1 MTGRKT
7 VTTTHGRYTV
17 DGSVSEKTIKL
28 MAMPYE
34 QTLTIHDAET
44 GRLLAGEEETPQRG
58 DTILITDYE
67 RILPRGEGHIA
78 VVRLAELRGT
88 TTVDECLYE
97 TSVVIGDRPFLRMV
111 AESAIYCARERGIRR
126 VVVANGDVWEV
137 VEAGGIDTT
146 GVEVVRDLSPPAA
159 GDNILVTDFDR
170 HYTMGDE
177 FVAVVRDLSPPAAGD
192 NILVTDFDRHYTMG
206 DEFVAVVR
214 VRERYGY
221 TPTDGGYSETVVV
234 QGDRAKLREAVRRAL
249 DYARDRGLRRVCINN
264 RQVREDIEAGVIDTT
279 DLEVVYGG
287 GALR

>member
-17 DGSVSEKTIKL
+17 DGRASEKTIKL

-44 GRLLAGEEETPQRG
+44 GRLIGDEEAVETPQRG

-67 RILPRGEGHIA
+67 RIMPRGEGHIA

-111 AESAIYCARERGIRR
+111 AESAIYYARDRGIRR
-126 VVVANGDVWEV
+126 VMVANGDVWEV

-146 GVEVVRDLSPPAA
+146 GVEMVRDLSPPAVA
-159 GDNILVTDFDR
+159 GDNILITDFDR
-170 HYTMGDE
+170 
-177 FVAVVRDLSPPAAGD
+177 R
-192 NILVTDFDRHYTMG
+192 YTMG

-214 VRERYGY
+214 VRERCGY

-234 QGDRAKLREAVRRAL
+234 QGNREALREAVRRAL
-249 DYARDRGLRRVCINN
+249 DYARDRGLRVCVNN
-264 RQVREDIEAGVIDTT
+264 RHVREDIEAGVIDTT
-279 DLEVVYGG
+279 GLEVVYGG

>member
-17 DGSVSEKTIKL
+17 DGRASEKTIKL

-44 GRLLAGEEETPQRG
+44 GRLIGDEEAVETPQRG

-67 RILPRGEGHIA
+67 RIMPRGEGHIA

-111 AESAIYCARERGIRR
+111 AESAIYYARDRGTRR
-126 VVVANGDVWEV
+126 VLVANGDVWEV
-137 VEAGGIDTT
+137 IEAGGIDTT
-146 GVEVVRDLSPPAA
+146 GVEMVRDLSPPAVA
-159 GDNILVTDFDR
+159 GDNILITDFDR
-170 HYTMGDE
+170 
-177 FVAVVRDLSPPAAGD
+177 R
-192 NILVTDFDRHYTMG
+192 YTMG

-214 VRERYGY
+214 VRERHGY

-234 QGDRAKLREAVRRAL
+234 QGNREALREAVRRAL
-249 DYARDRGLRRVCINN
+249 DYARDRGIRRVCVNN

>member
-1 MTGRKT
+1 MAGRKT

-17 DGSVSEKTIKL
+17 DGRASEKTIKL

-34 QTLTIHDAET
+34 QTLTIHDAAT
-44 GRLLAGEEETPQRG
+44 GRLLAGEETVPEAVRPRG

-88 TTVDECLYE
+88 TPVDECLYE

-111 AESAIYCARERGIRR
+111 VESAIYCARERGIRR
-126 VVVANGDVWEV
+126 VLVANGDVWEV
-137 VEAGGIDTT
+137 IEAGGIDTT
-146 GVEVVRDLSPPAA
+146 GVEMVRDLSPPAVA
-159 GDNILVTDFDR
+159 GDNILITDFDR
-170 HYTMGDE
+170 RYTMGDE
-177 FVAVVRDLSPPAAGD
+177 FVAA
-192 NILVTDFDRHYTMG
+192 
-206 DEFVAVVR
+206 VR

-234 QGDRAKLREAVRRAL
+234 QGNREALREAVRRAL
-249 DYARDRGLRRVCINN
+249 DYARDRGLRVCVNN
-264 RQVREDIEAGVIDTT
+264 RHVREDIEAGVIDTT
-279 DLEVVYGG
+279 GLEVVYGG

>member
-17 DGSVSEKTIKL
+17 DGRASEKTIKL

-44 GRLLAGEEETPQRG
+44 GRLIGDEEAVETPQRG

-67 RILPRGEGHIA
+67 RIMPRGEGHIA

-88 TTVDECLYE
+88 TPVDECLYE

-111 AESAIYCARERGIRR
+111 VESAIYCARERGIRR
-126 VVVANGDVWEV
+126 VLVANGDVWEV
-137 VEAGGIDTT
+137 IEAGGIDTT

-159 GDNILVTDFDR
+159 GDNLLITDFDR
-170 HYTMGDE
+170 HYT
-177 FVAVVRDLSPPAAGD
+177 V
-192 NILVTDFDRHYTMG
+192 G

-214 VRERYGY
+214 VRERQGY
-221 TPTDGGYSETVVV
+221 TPTDDGYSETVVV
-234 QGDRAKLREAVRRAL
+234 QGDREALREAVRRAL
-249 DYARDRGLRRVCINN
+249 DHARDRGIRRVCVNN
-264 RQVREDIEAGVIDTT
+264 RHVREDVEAGVIDTT

>member
-17 DGSVSEKTIKL
+17 DGRASEKTIKL

-44 GRLLAGEEETPQRG
+44 GRLIGDEEAVETPQRG

-67 RILPRGEGHIA
+67 RIMPRGEGHIA

-88 TTVDECLYE
+88 TPVDECLYE

-111 AESAIYCARERGIRR
+111 AESAIYYARDRGIRR
-126 VVVANGDVWEV
+126 VMVANGDVWEV
-137 VEAGGIDTT
+137 IEAGGIDTT
-146 GVEVVRDLSPPAA
+146 GVEMVRDISPPAAA
-159 GDNILVTDFDR
+159 GDNILITDFDR
-170 HYTMGDE
+170 
-177 FVAVVRDLSPPAAGD
+177 R
-192 NILVTDFDRHYTMG
+192 YTMG

-214 VRERYGY
+214 VRERHGY
-221 TPTDGGYSETVVV
+221 MPTDGGYSETVVV
-234 QGDRAKLREAVRRAL
+234 QGNREALREAVRRAL
-249 DYARDRGLRRVCINN
+249 DYARDRGIRRVCINN
-264 RQVREDIEAGVIDTT
+264 RHVREDIEAGVIDTT

>member
-17 DGSVSEKTIKL
+17 DGRASEKTIKL

-44 GRLLAGEEETPQRG
+44 GRLIGDEEAVETPQRG

-67 RILPRGEGHIA
+67 RIMPRGEGHIA

-88 TTVDECLYE
+88 TPVDECLYE

-111 AESAIYCARERGIRR
+111 AESAIYYARDRGIRR
-126 VVVANGDVWEV
+126 VMVANGDVWEV
-137 VEAGGIDTT
+137 IEAGGIDTA
-146 GVEVVRDLSPPAA
+146 GVEVVRDISPPAA
-159 GDNILVTDFDR
+159 AGDNLLVTDFDR
-170 HYTMGDE
+170 
-177 FVAVVRDLSPPAAGD
+177 R
-192 NILVTDFDRHYTMG
+192 YTMG

-214 VRERYGY
+214 VRERCGY

-234 QGDRAKLREAVRRAL
+234 QGNREALREAVRRGL
-249 DYARDRGLRRVCINN
+249 DYARQHGLRVCVNN
-264 RQVREDIEAGVIDTT
+264 RHVREDIKAGILDAGG
-279 DLEVVYGG
+279 LEVTYGG
-287 GALR
+287 GAVR

>member
-17 DGSVSEKTIKL
+17 DGRASEKTIKM

-44 GRLLAGEEETPQRG
+44 GRLIGDEEAVETPQRG

-67 RILPRGEGHIA
+67 RIMPRGEGHIA

-111 AESAIYCARERGIRR
+111 AESAIYYARDRGIRR
-126 VVVANGDVWEV
+126 VMVANGDVWEV

-146 GVEVVRDLSPPAA
+146 GVEMVRDLSPPAVA
-159 GDNILVTDFDR
+159 GDNIL
-170 HYTMGDE
+170 
-177 FVAVVRDLSPPAAGD
+177 
-192 NILVTDFDRHYTMG
+192 ITDFDRHYTMG

-214 VRERYGY
+214 VRERCGY
-221 TPTDGGYSETVVV
+221 TPTDDGYSETVVV
-234 QGDRAKLREAVRRAL
+234 QGNREALREAVRRAL
-249 DYARDRGLRRVCINN
+249 DYARDRGLRVCVNN
-264 RQVREDIEAGVIDTT
+264 RHVREDIEAGVIDTT
-279 DLEVVYGG
+279 GLEVVYGG

>member
-17 DGSVSEKTIKL
+17 DGRASEKTIKL

-44 GRLLAGEEETPQRG
+44 GRLIGDEEAVETPQRG

-67 RILPRGEGHIA
+67 RIMPRGEGHIA

-111 AESAIYCARERGIRR
+111 AESAIYYARDRGIRR
-126 VVVANGDVWEV
+126 VLVANGDVWEV
-137 VEAGGIDTT
+137 LEAGGIDTT
-146 GVEVVRDLSPPAA
+146 GVEMVRDLSPPAVA
-159 GDNILVTDFDR
+159 GDNILITDFDR
-170 HYTMGDE
+170 
-177 FVAVVRDLSPPAAGD
+177 R
-192 NILVTDFDRHYTMG
+192 YTMG

-214 VRERYGY
+214 VRERCGY

-234 QGDRAKLREAVRRAL
+234 QGNREALREAVRRVL
-249 DYARDRGLRRVCINN
+249 DYARDRGLRVCINN
-264 RQVREDIEAGVIDTT
+264 RHVREDIEAGVLDATGIN
-279 DLEVVYGG
+279 VVYGG

>member
-17 DGSVSEKTIKL
+17 DGRASEKTIKL

-44 GRLLAGEEETPQRG
+44 GRLLAGEEETPHRG

-67 RILPRGEGHIA
+67 RVMPRGEGHIA

-88 TTVDECLYE
+88 TPVDECLYE

-111 AESAIYCARERGIRR
+111 AESAIYYARDRGIRR
-126 VVVANGDVWEV
+126 VCV
-137 VEAGGIDTT
+137 
-146 GVEVVRDLSPPAA
+146 
-159 GDNILVTDFDR
+159 
-170 HYTMGDE
+170 
-177 FVAVVRDLSPPAAGD
+177 
-192 NILVTDFDRHYTMG
+192 
-206 DEFVAVVR
+206 
-214 VRERYGY
+214 
-221 TPTDGGYSETVVV
+221 
-234 QGDRAKLREAVRRAL
+234 
-249 DYARDRGLRRVCINN
+249 NN

>member
-17 DGSVSEKTIKL
+17 DGSVSEKTIRL

-34 QTLTIHDAET
+34 RVLHIHDAET
-44 GRLLAGEEETPQRG
+44 GRLIGGEETVPEAVDTTRRG
-58 DTILITDYE
+58 DTILISDYE

-111 AESAIYCARERGIRR
+111 VESAIYCARERGIRR
-126 VVVANGDVWEV
+126 VLVANGDVWEV
-137 VEAGGIDTT
+137 LEAGGIDTT
-146 GVEVVRDLSPPAA
+146 GVEVVRALSSPAT
-159 GDNILVTDFDR
+159 GDNLLVTDFDR
-170 HYTMGDE
+170 HHT
-177 FVAVVRDLSPPAAGD
+177 V
-192 NILVTDFDRHYTMG
+192 G

-214 VRERYGY
+214 VRERQGY

-234 QGDRAKLREAVRRAL
+234 QGNREALREAVRRAL
-249 DYARDRGLRRVCINN
+249 DYARDRGLRVCINN
-264 RQVREDIEAGVIDTT
+264 RQVREDIEAGVLDTT
-279 DLEVVYGG
+279 GLKVVYGG
-287 GALR
+287 GA

>member
-1 MTGRKT
+1 MAGRKT

-17 DGSVSEKTIKL
+17 DGRASEKTIKL

-44 GRLLAGEEETPQRG
+44 GRLIGDEEAVETPQRG

-67 RILPRGEGHIA
+67 RIMPRGEGHIA

-111 AESAIYCARERGIRR
+111 AESAIYYARDRGIRR
-126 VVVANGDVWEV
+126 VMVANGDVWEV

-146 GVEVVRDLSPPAA
+146 GVEMVRDLSPPAVA
-159 GDNILVTDFDR
+159 GDNILITDFDR
-170 HYTMGDE
+170 
-177 FVAVVRDLSPPAAGD
+177 R
-192 NILVTDFDRHYTMG
+192 YTMG

-214 VRERYGY
+214 VRERCGY

-234 QGDRAKLREAVRRAL
+234 QGNREALREAVRRAL
-249 DYARDRGLRRVCINN
+249 DYARDRGLRVCVNN
-264 RQVREDIEAGVIDTT
+264 RHVREDIEAGVIDTT
-279 DLEVVYGG
+279 GLEVVYGG

>member
-17 DGSVSEKTIKL
+17 DGRASEKTIKM

-44 GRLLAGEEETPQRG
+44 GRLIGDEEAVETPQRG

-67 RILPRGEGHIA
+67 RIMPRGEGHIA

-88 TTVDECLYE
+88 TPVDDCLYE

-111 AESAIYCARERGIRR
+111 AESAIYYARDRGIQR
-126 VVVANGDVWEV
+126 VLVANGDVWEV
-137 VEAGGIDTT
+137 IEAGGIDTT
-146 GVEVVRDLSPPAA
+146 GVEMVRDLSPPAVA
-159 GDNILVTDFDR
+159 GDNILITDFDR
-170 HYTMGDE
+170 
-177 FVAVVRDLSPPAAGD
+177 R
-192 NILVTDFDRHYTMG
+192 YTMG

-214 VRERYGY
+214 VRERCGY
-221 TPTDGGYSETVVV
+221 TPTDDGYSETVVV
-234 QGDRAKLREAVRRAL
+234 QGNREALREAVRRAL
-249 DYARDRGLRRVCINN
+249 DYARDRDLRVCVNN
-264 RQVREDIEAGVIDTT
+264 RQVREDIEAGVLDTT
-279 DLEVVYGG
+279 GLEVVYGG

>member
-1 MTGRKT
+1 
-7 VTTTHGRYTV
+7 
-17 DGSVSEKTIKL
+17 

-44 GRLLAGEEETPQRG
+44 GRLLAGEETVPEAVRPRG

-67 RILPRGEGHIA
+67 RIMPRGEGHIA

-177 FVAVVRDLSPPAAGD
+177 FVAVVR
-192 NILVTDFDRHYTMG
+192 
-206 DEFVAVVR
+206 